1 MLRRTSSMAR
11 SFPAPAIAGGHAGID
26 CVLHAAIA
34 KTDIQGG
41 EQTMRKLF
49 IRFAVTLAALP
60 AVAAAQVVG
69 FALEPKVILVDG
81 MPKIVQSPAPD
92 YAVFFEFSGATAKK
106 LGQVAVPTNFYGP
119 PSSVSV
125 SADRTLALV
134 STSQR
139 IDPKDPAKFA
149 PDNRLS
155 VIDLSASPLRV
166 VQTLELGASPAS
178 IAMNPAGTMALAMNT
193 NDDSVTIL
201 SIAGKQATIVEKLP
215 IGKGSGPLAAAFNPD
230 GRTVLVTRGGDHKVS
245 LYAVEGNRLN
255 PKPLRDMIAGVRP
268 FGVSYC
274 GSTGLAVVSNMGAN
288 GDADTVSLL
297 DMTAAP
303 PRVVDTATV
312 GPAPE
317 GVACAPDG
325 RHAATA
331 IQNMSN
337 RPPQNPFYSP
347 NSKVVLL
354 KIEGKRLHRVA
365 EAPIGAWSQGVAFLD
380 DSRTLIA
387 ETIVDRSVH
396 LLRID
401 GDTLKVAAPPMVF
414 TEGGPVAHGI
424 AGR

>member
-1 MLRRTSSMAR
+1 
-11 SFPAPAIAGGHAGID
+11 
-26 CVLHAAIA
+26 
-34 KTDIQGG
+34 
-41 EQTMRKLF
+41 MRKVM

-69 FALEPKVILVDG
+69 FALEPKAMLTDGVIKV
-81 MPKIVQSPAPD
+81 VQSPAAD
-92 YAVFFEFSGATAKK
+92 SAVFFEFSGATAKK
-106 LGQVAVPTNFYGP
+106 LGQVSVPTNFFGP
-119 PSSVSV
+119 PSSVAV
-125 SADRTLALV
+125 SADRSLALV
-134 STSQR
+134 SASQR
-139 IDPKDPAKFA
+139 IDPKDSTKFV

-155 VIDLSASPLRV
+155 VIDLTASPLRV

-193 NDDSVTIL
+193 TDDSVTVL

-230 GRTVLVTRGGDHKVS
+230 GRTVLLTRGGDHKVS

-288 GDADTVSLL
+288 GDADTISLL
-297 DMTAAP
+297 DMAASP

-325 RHAATA
+325 RHAAAA

-347 NSKVVLL
+347 NSKIVLL
-354 KIEGKRLHRVA
+354 KIDGKRLHRIA

-396 LLRID
+396 LLRIE
-401 GDTLKVAAPPMVF
+401 GDALKIAAPSMVF
-414 TEGGPVAHGI
+414 TEGGPMAHGI